1 MGIICYVPLDF
12 LTVGHSQYG
21 KASSVDALNQ
31 GPAVTICSF
40 MSIFF
45 LVKLHFVLL
54 RLKLPISCRCRLSSR
69 YGPATE
75 SPIFYISGSSL
86 CFTLYR
92 SSLSF
97 RNIFPHGSCMP
108 VLTVKLPLGASKDA
122 PRQIKC
128 VRPCFNK
135 THSG

>member
-1 MGIICYVPLDF
+1 MGIICYGPLDF
-12 LTVGHSQYG
+12 LTVGHSQFG
-21 KASSVDALNQ
+21 KSLKCGCIESRS
-31 GPAVTICSF
+31 VTICSF

-45 LVKLHFVLL
+45 LVKLYFVIL

-86 CFTLYR
+86 CFTLYQAF
-92 SSLSF
+92 S
-97 RNIFPHGSCMP
+97 NIFPHGSCMP
-108 VLTVKLPLGASKDA
+108 VLIVKLQLGASKDA

-135 THSG
+135 THGG